1 LEFIFVL
8 AVGLIAGAISGIVGT
23 GSSIMLVPV
32 LVWQFGPKE
41 AVPIM
46 AVAAVMAN
54 LARILAWWREIDW
67 RACAAFAATGAPAA
81 VLGAKTLLV
90 LPSRAVDIAIGLFLL
105 AMIPARR
112 WLAARDFKLS
122 LWHLA
127 IIGAIIGYITG
138 IVVTTGPV
146 TVPIFL
152 MYGLVKGAFLA
163 TEAAS
168 SLAVFTSK
176 VLAFRSFG
184 AMPLDVFVKGLIAG
198 SALMAGTFLSKRL
211 VLKLD
216 AESFRYI
223 LDGLMLASGLAMLWN
238 AFAS

>member
-1 LEFIFVL
+1 
-8 AVGLIAGAISGIVGT
+8 
-23 GSSIMLVPV
+23 MLVPV

-67 RACAAFAATGAPAA
+67 RACAAFAAT
-81 VLGAKTLLV
+81 
-90 LPSRAVDIAIGLFLL
+90 
-105 AMIPARR
+105 
-112 WLAARDFKLS
+112 
-122 LWHLA
+122 
-127 IIGAIIGYITG
+127 
-138 IVVTTGPV
+138 
-146 TVPIFL
+146 
-152 MYGLVKGAFLA
+152 
-163 TEAAS
+163 EAAS
-168 SLAVFTSK
+168 SLAIFTAK

-198 SALMAGTFLSKRL
+198 SSLMAGTFLSKRL

-216 AESFRYI
+216 AEAFRYI

-238 AFAS
+238 AFVS

>member
-8 AVGLIAGAISGIVGT
+8 AVGLIAGAISGVIGT

-67 RACAAFAATGAPAA
+67 RACAAFALTGAPAA

-112 WLAARDFKLS
+112 WLAAHEFRLR
-122 LWHLA
+122 LRHLA
-127 IIGAIIGYITG
+127 IIGAIIGYTTG

-168 SLAVFTSK
+168 SLAIFTAK

-198 SALMAGTFLSKRL
+198 SSLMAGTFLSKRL
-211 VLKLD
+211 VLKLN

-238 AFAS
+238 AFFS